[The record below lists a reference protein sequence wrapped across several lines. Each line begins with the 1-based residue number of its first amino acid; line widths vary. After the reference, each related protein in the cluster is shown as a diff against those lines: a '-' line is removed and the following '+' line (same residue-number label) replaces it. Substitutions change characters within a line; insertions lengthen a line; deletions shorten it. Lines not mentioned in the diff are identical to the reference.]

1 MVTTELLEPVK
12 NEPDHAKLHEL
23 LIHEL
28 EDFAVFLVNPDG
40 RIISWNPGVLR
51 FFGYTQEEF
60 IGKELAEIFTPEDR
74 AAHAPQTEM
83 ENARRDG
90 RASDIRWHLCQDQ
103 SRVFV
108 EGVLLGIRSEAGDLV
123 GFAKIARAVRPAHA
137 AGSMIATLV
146 EGRRATHHGERSQRV
161 AGRGALIDVGDAES
175 IEALLADIEA
185 REGAVGI
192 LCNNAGITR
201 DTLLLRMK
209 EEDWGAVLDTN
220 LASVFR
226 LSKAV
231 LRGMMKARKG
241 RIVSITSVV
250 GLTGNPGQANY
261 AAAKAGIIGFTK
273 SLAREVGSRGITV
286 NAVAPGF
293 IDTDMTR
300 ASARR
305 SEPR

>member
-1 MVTTELLEPVK
+1 MLNGDIALVTGATR
-12 NEPDHAKLHEL
+12 
-23 LIHEL
+23 
-28 EDFAVFLVNPDG
+28 G
-40 RIISWNPGVLR
+40 
-51 FFGYTQEEF
+51 
-60 IGKELAEIFTPEDR
+60 IGAAIADR
-74 AAHAPQTEM
+74 LS
-83 ENARRDG
+83 RDG
-90 RASDIRWHLCQDQ
+90 A
-103 SRVFV
+103 RVI
-108 EGVLLGIRSEAGDLV
+108 GTATTADGAARISENL
-123 GFAKIARAVRPAHA
+123 
-137 AGSMIATLV
+137 
-146 EGRRATHHGERSQRV
+146 
-161 AGRGALIDVGDAES
+161 AGRGGRGAVLDVVKQDS

-185 REGAVGI
+185 KEGAVGI

-300 ASARR
+300 ALGEAQRATLNAQIPLGRLGQPADIAAAVAFLCSPDGAYITG
-305 SEPR
+305 ETMHVNGGMYMP